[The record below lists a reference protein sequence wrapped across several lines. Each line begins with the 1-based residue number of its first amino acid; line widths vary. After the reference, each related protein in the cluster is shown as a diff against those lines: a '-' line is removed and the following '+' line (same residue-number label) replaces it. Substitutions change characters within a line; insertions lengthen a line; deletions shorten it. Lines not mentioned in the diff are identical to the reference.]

1 MLMTT
6 AGSEQQV
13 FVAGGQQ
20 LQNALLTEFLGK
32 QDVTA
37 HALKRVDELGAEKLR
52 ELDQALVL
60 VDYNT
65 IDINDTISFLIEVD
79 QQIDTE
85 LSMAVFNVDDEDAL
99 SRLAGL
105 PMINGGFLQDCP
117 QSMLLKG
124 IRSIF
129 EGELW
134 LPRKVLQQY
143 LVKSRAFNKT
153 FSRSEV
159 NLTDREVEVLKVL
172 ATGAKNSDIA
182 HSLNL
187 SPHTI
192 KTHIYNIFKKIN
204 ASNRLQAVN
213 WAQENL

>member
-1 MLMTT
+1 MN
-6 AGSEQQV
+6 AFASEHQV
-13 FVAGGQQ
+13 YVAGGQQ
-20 LQNALLTEFLGK
+20 LQNSLLAEFLNK
-32 QDVTA
+32 QDVSAHSVKQIQDVTA
-37 HALKRVDELGAEKLR
+37 EQLAASS
-52 ELDQALVL
+52 QALFL
-60 VDYNT
+60 VDFRT
-65 IDINDTISFLIEVD
+65 VDINEAISYLLS
-79 QQIDTE
+79 IDPELETE
-85 LSMAVFNVDDEDAL
+85 LFIAVFNVDEDDSL

-105 PMINGGFLQDCP
+105 PMVNGGFLHDCP
-117 QSMLLKG
+117 QDLLLKG
-124 IRSIF
+124 IKAMF
-129 EGELW
+129 QGELW

-143 LVKSRAFNKT
+143 LMKSRTFNKT

-159 NLTDREVEVLKVL
+159 NLTDREVEVLKVM

>member
-1 MLMTT
+1 MN
-6 AGSEQQV
+6 AFASEHQV
-13 FVAGGQQ
+13 YVAGGQQ
-20 LQNALLTEFLGK
+20 LQNSLLAEFLNTQEVSARSVK
-32 QDVTA
+32 QIQDATA
-37 HALKRVDELGAEKLR
+37 EQLAASS
-52 ELDQALVL
+52 QALFL
-60 VDYNT
+60 VDFRT
-65 IDINDTISFLIEVD
+65 VDINEAISYLLS
-79 QQIDTE
+79 IDPDLETE
-85 LSMAVFNVDDEDAL
+85 LFIAVFNVDEDDSL

-105 PMINGGFLQDCP
+105 PMVNGGFLHDCP
-117 QSMLLKG
+117 QDLLLKG
-124 IRSIF
+124 IKAMF

-143 LVKSRAFNKT
+143 LMKSRTFNKT

-159 NLTDREVEVLKVL
+159 SLTEREVEVLKVM

-182 HSLNL
+182 RSLNL

>member
-1 MLMTT
+1 MN
-6 AGSEQQV
+6 AFASEHQV
-13 FVAGGQQ
+13 YVAGGQQ
-20 LQNALLTEFLGK
+20 LQNSLLAEFLNTQEVSARSIK
-32 QDVTA
+32 QIQDATA
-37 HALKRVDELGAEKLR
+37 EQLAASS
-52 ELDQALVL
+52 QALFL
-60 VDYNT
+60 VDFRT
-65 IDINDTISFLIEVD
+65 VDINEAISYLLS
-79 QQIDTE
+79 IDPELETE
-85 LSMAVFNVDDEDAL
+85 LFIAVFNVDEDDSL

-105 PMINGGFLQDCP
+105 PMVNGGFLHDCP
-117 QSMLLKG
+117 QDLLLKG
-124 IRSIF
+124 IKAMF

-143 LVKSRAFNKT
+143 LMKSRTFNKT

-159 NLTDREVEVLKVL
+159 SLTEREVEVLKVM

-182 HSLNL
+182 RSLNL

>member
-1 MLMTT
+1 MPPFV
-6 AGSEQQV
+6 SELQV
-13 FVAGGQQ
+13 YVAGGQQ
-20 LQNALLTEFLGK
+20 LQNSLLAEFLGK
-32 QDVTA
+32 QDINA
-37 HALKRVDELGAEKLR
+37 RNIKRVEDVGADELGQVA
-52 ELDQALVL
+52 QALFL
-60 VDYNT
+60 VDFT
-65 IDINDTISFLIEVD
+65 TVDINDTISRLLEID
-79 QQIDTE
+79 QRIDTDVFI
-85 LSMAVFNVDDEDAL
+85 AVFNVDEEDSL

-105 PMINGGFLQDCP
+105 PMVNGGFLHDCP
-117 QSMLLKG
+117 QDLLLKG
-124 IRSIF
+124 IRAMF
-129 EGELW
+129 DGELW

-143 LVKSRAFNKT
+143 LMKSRAFNKT

-159 NLTDREVEVLKVL
+159 NLTDREVEVLKVM

-182 HSLNL
+182 RSLNL

>member
-1 MLMTT
+1 MPPFV
-6 AGSEQQV
+6 SDHQV
-13 FVAGGQQ
+13 YVAGGQQ
-20 LQNALLTEFLGK
+20 LQNSLLAEFLGK
-32 QDVTA
+32 KDVKARSIKRVQDVLA
-37 HALKRVDELGAEKLR
+37 DELEGVGQSLF
-52 ELDQALVL
+52 L
-60 VDYNT
+60 VDFST
-65 IDINDTISFLIEVD
+65 VDINDTISHLLE
-79 QQIDTE
+79 IDPKIDNDIFI
-85 LSMAVFNVDDEDAL
+85 AVFNVDEEDSL

-105 PMINGGFLQDCP
+105 PMVNGGFLHDCP
-117 QSMLLKG
+117 QELLLKG
-124 IRSIF
+124 IKAMF

-143 LVKSRAFNKT
+143 LMKSRAFNKT

-159 NLTDREVEVLKVL
+159 NLTDREVEVLKVM

-182 HSLNL
+182 RSLNL